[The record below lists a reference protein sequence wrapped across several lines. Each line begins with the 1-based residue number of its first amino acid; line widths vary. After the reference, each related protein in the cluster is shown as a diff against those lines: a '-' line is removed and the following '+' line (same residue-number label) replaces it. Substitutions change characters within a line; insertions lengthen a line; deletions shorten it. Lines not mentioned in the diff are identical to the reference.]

1 MTSEENK
8 EPSAATSCWSA
19 RTRQTP
25 LDSLGGRITLLILLP
40 FLASQ
45 SCERKSGEW
54 KVFRIRKIHFFSVW
68 NKKARVGS
76 RSDGTKL
83 ESLELIGG
91 NSRPP
96 LLLDNMDHKISYKL
110 KTFEEAFNRYKDLK
124 QYFVLCTILSKNISA
139 LISVISLLDDKISS
153 NFKHWQEPK
162 VSVWSGVRALLV
174 HNCHTAAHVNQSPQN
189 PAGRALATRSG
200 IKPGFWHKDPLM
212 ASSKKQWKHAS
223 GS

>member
-40 FLASQ
+40 FLPSQ

-110 KTFEEAFNRYKDLK
+110 KIFD
-124 QYFVLCTILSKNISA
+124 QYSIDTKIWNSIVLCTILSKNISA

>member
-1 MTSEENK
+1 M
-8 EPSAATSCWSA
+8 
-19 RTRQTP
+19 
-25 LDSLGGRITLLILLP
+25 
-40 FLASQ
+40 
-45 SCERKSGEW
+45 
-54 KVFRIRKIHFFSVW
+54 
-68 NKKARVGS
+68 
-76 RSDGTKL
+76 

-162 VSVWSGVRALLV
+162 VSV
-174 HNCHTAAHVNQSPQN
+174 
-189 PAGRALATRSG
+189 
-200 IKPGFWHKDPLM
+200 
-212 ASSKKQWKHAS
+212 
-223 GS
+223 